1 MLDFYEPDIE
11 RKLDALER
19 EEAEI
24 LRLEAEENG
33 MMDGVDSDEENSDG
47 VGMEELK
54 ASLAEVRSKK

>member
-24 LRLEAEENG
+24 LRLEAEENE
-33 MMDGVDSDEENSDG
+33 MMDGVDSDDDNSDG

>member
-1 MLDFYEPDIE
+1 M
-11 RKLDALER
+11 DALER

-24 LRLEAEENG
+24 LRLEAEENE
-33 MMDGVDSDEENSDG
+33 MMDGVDSGDDNSDG

>member
-24 LRLEAEENG
+24 LRLEAEENE
-33 MMDGVDSDEENSDG
+33 MMDGVDSDDENSDG

>member
-24 LRLEAEENG
+24 LRLEAEENE
-33 MMDGVDSDEENSDG
+33 MMDGVDSGDDNSDG